1 MSEKS
6 CSSTCTSKD
15 CKNCAK
21 NQNNNVPEFKPDK
34 NIKHVIGIASGKG
47 GVGKS
52 TVTSLIARKLAKAGY
67 KVGILDGDI
76 TGPSIPKMF
85 GLVSGIEVTEKGM
98 EPAVSVE
105 GIKIIS
111 MNLLLDNEEDP
122 VLFRGPILG
131 QAIMQFWN
139 DVNWGDLDYLL
150 IDMPPGTGDVPL
162 TVYQA
167 IPVDGVVIVT
177 SPQQLV
183 KMIVMKAYNMAEKM
197 NVPVL
202 GLVENY
208 SYFKCP
214 DCDKEYKI
222 FGESKIDELAY
233 ELATKVIAKLPIL
246 PQMATGADMGS
257 FDCDLIELDVEVLL

>member
-1 MSEKS
+1 MS
-6 CSSTCTSKD
+6 D
-15 CKNCAK
+15 N
-21 NQNNNVPEFKPDK
+21 
-34 NIKHVIGIASGKG
+34 NIKKVIAIASGKG

-52 TVTSLIARKLAKAGY
+52 TVTSVIARKLANEGY
-67 KVGILDGDI
+67 AVGILDGDI

-85 GLVSGIEVTEKGM
+85 GINAGIEVSEKGM
-98 EPAVSVE
+98 EPAVSKE

-131 QAIMQFWN
+131 KSILQFWK
-139 DVNWGDLDYLL
+139 DVNWGELDYLL

-162 TVYQA
+162 TVYQSLP
-167 IPVDGVVIVT
+167 ISGVVIVT

-208 SYFKCP
+208 SYFECP
-214 DCDKEYKI
+214 DCGKEYKI
-222 FGESKIDELAY
+222 FGESNIDELAY
-233 ELATKVIAKLPIL
+233 ELATEVIAKLPITPEL
-246 PQMATGADMGS
+246 AAGADMGD
-257 FDCDLIELDVEVLL
+257 FDCNTINMNLDRII